1 MTFPSSRRGEERGEW
16 SPFSNMLPQWD
27 ILTLTPSPSPYVFF
41 RDKFNRSSA
50 ALYTMWP
57 ILKVYCI
64 VWKRA
69 MQMWNMHEIVTGLGL
84 IFDRA
89 SYVLGHWVGMWSG
102 GVWRGCL
109 QKGGRAK
116 GQKNNIRYSNVVPHR
131 STNLTRS
138 CLTSLSRREA
148 VLSWLYGRSCHLW
161 PLLNP
166 WSHHKR
172 IHFIPLIHRTI
183 SNSQND
189 SPSHAPSPFTYP
201 IILQPP
207 FLPHTHLQPNA
218 QHKIH
223 TATLWSMLS
232 YHQ

>member
-1 MTFPSSRRGEERGEW
+1 MFSSNEWIGWFKNWNEICDRKSIRPIILWYRR
-16 SPFSNMLPQWD
+16 
-27 ILTLTPSPSPYVFF
+27 YVF
-41 RDKFNRSSA
+41 RSQ
-50 ALYTMWP
+50 P
-57 ILKVYCI
+57 
-64 VWKRA
+64 
-69 MQMWNMHEIVTGLGL
+69 N
-84 IFDRA
+84 
-89 SYVLGHWVGMWSG
+89 
-102 GVWRGCL
+102 GCL
-109 QKGGRAK
+109 SGVASGERQKRK
-116 GQKNNIRYSNVVPHR
+116 KNNTRDSNVVPHR
-131 STNLTRS
+131 STNLARS

-148 VLSWLYGRSCHLW
+148 VLSWLYGRSCYLQ
-161 PLLNP
+161 PFPNP